1 MPYFV
6 NRSGHTRMRSSLN
19 NSREYQLLFRNAASI
34 GGGLNR
40 DKLLDLFAI
49 DFPDDETLYM
59 LVYQDN

>member
-1 MPYFV
+1 
-6 NRSGHTRMRSSLN
+6 MRSSLN